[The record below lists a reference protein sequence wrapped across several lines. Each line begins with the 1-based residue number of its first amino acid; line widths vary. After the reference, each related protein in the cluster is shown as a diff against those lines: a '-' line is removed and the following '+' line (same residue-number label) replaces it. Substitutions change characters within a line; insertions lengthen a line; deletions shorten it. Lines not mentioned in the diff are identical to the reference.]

1 MEVPSFVKMDFPSS
15 RKMSDFGLILREI
28 LKSKNLS
35 QRAAADALGMD
46 QSTVSYYCTKKNPP
60 RAHVVEHMARK
71 LGVSVW
77 ALMDEPPIE
86 MSIREVNYRRRMKRL
101 QAEAVQESG
110 PSYAAPLDRRGI
122 WMDRLRAEYQKDTD
136 RVATFVRAA
145 WPKAMAEEIIAWL
158 AAKK

>member
-1 MEVPSFVKMDFPSS
+1 MTKSE
-15 RKMSDFGLILREI
+15 FGAVFQGILHEKKLTPI
-28 LKSKNLS
+28 QAASLLGWS
-35 QRAAADALGMD
+35 QR
-46 QSTVSYYCTKKNPP
+46 TVSYYCRTKNPP

-86 MSIREVNYRRRMKRL
+86 MSIREVNYRRRQKRL

-145 WPKAMAEEIIAWL
+145 WPKAMADDIIAWL